1 MSMIIENFIPA
12 LWIVLSP
19 TNIAI
24 MVIGVIVGTLLG
36 ALPGFGAAQALALM
50 FPFTFAMEPISGVL
64 FFISIYAAAEY
75 GGSIPAILIRTPGTT
90 AAAITVLDGFPMAR
104 KGLAGR
110 ALKISL
116 YTGVFGSLFSS
127 FAFLFGSSGLAWVG
141 LQFGPT
147 EMFAVGVFG
156 LAIIGSFF
164 GSDPIKGFIA
174 TGIGLFLA
182 TIGSSGF
189 SGTRFTFGQAALLDG
204 MPLIVIIIGI
214 MAMPEAF
221 RLMMARKG
229 EDPELD
235 KTLNQSAEGNH
246 VGWRD
251 MRTLMPTMWRG
262 TIVGTLIGA
271 IPGPGATVASLVAYN
286 EEKRWSKHPPEA
298 FGTGLDEGVAAP
310 ETANNAIVAGSL
322 IPSLALGIP
331 GSGAIAILLGL
342 LISRGIVPGPLL
354 FSQGGPLVM
363 SVFIGLIAS
372 ALLMLVVGI
381 AGIRAFVQVA
391 RIPRYILA
399 PFVMITLIIGTYS
412 YQNYS
417 AHVVMA
423 LVIGAGAYW
432 LEKLR
437 VPLIPIVLAFVM
449 GPIVEAN
456 LNRAM
461 VINGG
466 DLQAMLLRP
475 LALGI
480 LVLALVTA
488 ILSFKRSRSGKT
500 AAA

>member
-1 MSMIIENFIPA
+1 MSMILDNFIPA
-12 LWIVLSP
+12 MAIVMSP
-19 TNIAI
+19 TNMFI
-24 MVIGVIVGTLLG
+24 MIVGVIVGTLLG

-50 FPFTFAMEPISGVL
+50 FPFTFGMDPISGVL
-64 FFISIYAAAEY
+64 FFIAIYAAAEY

-90 AAAITVLDGFPMAR
+90 AAAITVLDGYPMAR
-104 KGLAGR
+104 QGLAGR

-127 FAFLFGSSGLAWVG
+127 FAFLFGASGLAWVG

-147 EMFAVGVFG
+147 EMFAVGIFG

-164 GSDPIKGFIA
+164 GNDPVKGFVA

-189 SGTRFTFGQAALLDG
+189 SGTRFTFGQASLLDG
-204 MPLIVIIIGI
+204 MPLIVVIIGI

-229 EDPELD
+229 DDPELD
-235 KTLNQSAEGNH
+235 KTLNQSAPGNK
-246 VGWRD
+246 VNWTD
-251 MRTLMPTMWRG
+251 MRNLLPTMWRG

-286 EEKRWSKHPPEA
+286 EEKRWSKHPPEK

-354 FSQGGPLVM
+354 FTQGGPLVM
-363 SVFIGLIAS
+363 SVFIGLIIS
-372 ALLMLVVGI
+372 AILMLFVGI

-391 RIPRYILA
+391 RIPRYVLA

-417 AHVVMA
+417 AHVIIA

-437 VPLIPIVLAFVM
+437 VPVIPIVLAFVM
-449 GPIVEAN
+449 GPIVESN

-466 DLQAMLLRP
+466 DLTFIFTRPIAMGIII
-475 LALGI
+475 LAI
-480 LVLALVTA
+480 VTA
-488 ILSFKRSRSGKT
+488 VFSFLRSRPTK
-500 AAA
+500 AAEA